1 MRTAQSTRVVAS
13 PPKPSLTLSHSPPLP
28 HSITH
33 SITHS
38 QFLTETD
45 TVPYDGGMGPGRWD
59 SNRTPARPLRRGKGT
74 LGEEDGRGEEGESSA
89 GKGKKRTKKI
99 LSMTDEE
106 WCPSSDLSFA
116 TIGKMAFVW
125 VVGPSLRVIR
135 KVPTLASLWRVRPWT
150 QDARAIGEGRW
161 RCHGPSL
168 HPERE
173 ERHPFLAEIVDRRND
188 ATALSCPRITDRNG
202 LRRTIPSF
210 RRVSSMD
217 VSSSSP
223 FLDRRRTQRL
233 FSLVRSVY
241 HPRGGG
247 TNAPR
252 TSVDDLEEE
261 DAHPFPC
268 RHTSSPPSQLVV
280 HLQDVGYGYGYVAL
294 GREGGRWATSEAFE
308 SSSDHRSPS
317 ERETTCDSET

>member
-1 MRTAQSTRVVAS
+1 
-13 PPKPSLTLSHSPPLP
+13 
-28 HSITH
+28 
-33 SITHS
+33 
-38 QFLTETD
+38 
-45 TVPYDGGMGPGRWD
+45 
-59 SNRTPARPLRRGKGT
+59 
-74 LGEEDGRGEEGESSA
+74 
-89 GKGKKRTKKI
+89 
-99 LSMTDEE
+99 MTDEE

-233 FSLVRSVY
+233 SSLSSPLRFVG
-241 HPRGGG
+241 HPPPSTTSRKK
-247 TNAPR
+247 THTLPR
-252 TSVDDLEEE
+252 QT
-261 DAHPFPC
+261 HPPLL
-268 RHTSSPPSQLVV
+268 SSPPPSKRGCICKTWGTGTGTS
-280 HLQDVGYGYGYVAL
+280 HSD
-294 GREGGRWATSEAFE
+294 GRGVGGRRRRR
-308 SSSDHRSPS
+308 SSRRRITVRHPKGKPRAIARREERRKNDVDRWNVDRVAKERKEERKKRRVERK
-317 ERETTCDSET
+317 EREEYVKHHVRWIPRAAPRETLHGRAARRAKGRS